1 MEETT
6 LTRAELWVIG
16 ILYSAFL
23 NMCYFYMHKTI
34 YLKTG
39 DMPARHLGLSP
50 SYGNSC
56 TDLID
61 KSTFIDEK
69 IMQSKWK

>member
-1 MEETT
+1 
-6 LTRAELWVIG
+6 
-16 ILYSAFL
+16 
-23 NMCYFYMHKTI
+23 MCYFYMHKTI

-39 DMPARHLGLSP
+39 DMQVGHLCSSP

-56 TDLID
+56 TDLTN